1 MEVCSATST
10 YFSRDIFHTL
20 AEFLPQCWDIKNCSQ
35 TSKEVF
41 ALLVC
46 LFWHSKSQEYS
57 IFQMTSV
64 SHPFFE
70 SSQVC
75 LKLRSVPL
83 SLYRP
88 DLTLCLQIWAH
99 WRMWVWKVNK
109 YTQFWKHLTCLFK
122 LGCKLATTKQW
133 KMQIQSVE
141 TLKTWLVDVC
151 FVLFWMVFSS
161 RSSIKTLAQ
170 SSCFAEGANK
180 HTVHRFL
187 CVSCWK
193 PMFSPGWRSRL
204 AVPIMNI
211 LQEWMPFL

>member
-1 MEVCSATST
+1 MFRWRQWKFALQRALT
-10 YFSRDIFHTL
+10 FH
-20 AEFLPQCWDIKNCSQ
+20 FFRRWGIKNCSQ

-46 LFWHSKSQEYS
+46 LVWHSKSQEYS

-88 DLTLCLQIWAH
+88 YLAPCLQIWAH
-99 WRMWVWKVNK
+99 WRIWVWKVNK

-122 LGCKLATTKQW
+122 LGCKHATTKQW

-151 FVLFWMVFSS
+151 CVLFWIVFSS
-161 RSSIKTLAQ
+161 RLQAFPGTASKPWPNPLA
-170 SSCFAEGANK
+170 SLKVPTN
-180 HTVHRFL
+180 TPL
-187 CVSCWK
+187 TD
-193 PMFSPGWRSRL
+193 FSVWGFVESRHFRQDDGHDWQC
-204 AVPIMNI
+204 P
-211 LQEWMPFL
+211 